1 MIVMLR
7 QNGAMPD
14 ESNFH
19 SGAGAPSRRVLCL
32 CAQWCDTCRE
42 YRAVFDAV
50 GAAHPQLQF
59 IWIDIEDQADL
70 VGDVEVETFPT
81 LLIADDAALRFFGPL
96 TPQPQTLARLL
107 EGLALQGPGIPAAPQ
122 VQALLDGVLAAMP
135 TQTERAKSP

>member
-1 MIVMLR
+1 
-7 QNGAMPD
+7 MPD

-42 YRAVFDAV
+42 YRAVFDEV

-81 LLIADDAALRFFGPL
+81 ILIADGAALRFFGPL
-96 TPQPQTLARLL
+96 TPQPQTLARLI
-107 EGLALQGPGIPAAPQ
+107 EGLPLQGPGIPAGSD
-122 VQALLDGVLAAMP
+122 VQALLQGVLAAAP
-135 TQTERAKSP
+135 PQTGRAKAPEQ

>member
-1 MIVMLR
+1 
-7 QNGAMPD
+7 MPD
-14 ESNFH
+14 ESDFH
-19 SGAGAPSRRVLCL
+19 SDAGAPLRRVLCL

-42 YRAVFDAV
+42 YRAVFDEV
-50 GAAHPQLQF
+50 GAAHSQLQF

-107 EGLALQGPGIPAAPQ
+107 EGLAPQGLGISAAPE
-122 VQALLDGVLAAMP
+122 VQALLDGVLGAMP
-135 TQTERAKSP
+135 AQTERAKSP